1 MCACHGPKQEG
12 VQSAVTAIPQHSSVG
27 ANSLTRGPTRG
38 PTRVTTRVG
47 IPAVGWVGGPTRV
60 GSDPLVTTL
69 ALWAFLI
76 VGEPLNTNECVG
88 GAVVT
93 ILAGADAQRG
103 EGVQR

>member
-12 VQSAVTAIPQHSSVG
+12 VQSAVTAIPQHSPVG
-27 ANSLTRGPTRG
+27 ANSLTRVPTRG

-69 ALWAFLI
+69 
-76 VGEPLNTNECVG
+76 GRH
-88 GAVVT
+88 
-93 ILAGADAQRG
+93 LAGVNG
-103 EGVQR
+103 ESVNREIGEALCYWLGLSR